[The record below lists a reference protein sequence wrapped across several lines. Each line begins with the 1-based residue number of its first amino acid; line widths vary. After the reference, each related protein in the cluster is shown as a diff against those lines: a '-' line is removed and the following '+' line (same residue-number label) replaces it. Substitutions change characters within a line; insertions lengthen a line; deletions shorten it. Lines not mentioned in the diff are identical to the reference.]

1 LGAVLFCLG
10 GFSVCALHGGGSR
23 LLLHYQLFRKPAV
36 IFSFFLPVSHAKG
49 YPIVTGVTCTCNFCC
64 FLMCINQLLEKS
76 KQLCIYL
83 LLSVSYRHYSVF
95 YSIGCR
101 MYVAFTCLSEDSI
114 YSCSRVQE
122 KRGGN
127 DDSHTVKMY
136 NVQQMVTVCIYNVYY
151 QNSKVVYSL

>member
-1 LGAVLFCLG
+1 VCVCLGAVLFCLG

-64 FLMCINQLLEKS
+64 FLMCIYQLLEKS

-83 LLSVSYRHYSVF
+83 LIIISELWALQCLLFHSLQDVCCLYLLVRRF
-95 YSIGCR
+95 YLFLFKS
-101 MYVAFTCLSEDSI
+101 
-114 YSCSRVQE
+114 SRE
-122 KRGGN
+122 TWRTYCK
-127 DDSHTVKMY
+127 
-136 NVQQMVTVCIYNVYY
+136 NVQCAANGYGMYI
-151 QNSKVVYSL
+151 